1 MAGKGGVGKTTVGA
15 SLALAAGRAG
25 LDVLLIELDGRPQ
38 IAATFSAEPL
48 DYDDTVL
55 WANPDGDP
63 GQVRGRRITA
73 DQALVDYLRDKGLD
87 KIGARL
93 IRTGA
98 LEVVSTATPGIQDL
112 LILGKIGHL
121 ERSDPAD
128 LIIVDAPAAGHAL
141 TFLKSAAGVADALSG
156 VGPMQ
161 EQAKLV
167 GEMLRDETRT
177 RVLLTTLAEET
188 PVNEAVDTAFSLE
201 DEVGVKLAP
210 VIVNAVWSEI
220 DGLESDSDAA
230 VFRRTKSARQRAEA
244 ERLAKELPL
253 PQIVLPFLF
262 TTKIAMV
269 ELSLLTDAL
278 EDEIE
283 KLA

>member
-1 MAGKGGVGKTTVGA
+1 VAGKGGVGKTTVGA

-38 IAATFSAEPL
+38 IATTFSAEPL
-48 DYDDTVL
+48 DYTDTVL
-55 WANPDGDP
+55 WANPDGGP
-63 GQVRGRRITA
+63 GQVRGRRITP
-73 DQALVDYLRDKGLD
+73 DQALVDYLANKGLD

-98 LEVVSTATPGIQDL
+98 LDVVSTATPGIQDL

-141 TFLKSAAGVADALSG
+141 TFLKSAAGVGDALSG
-156 VGPMQ
+156 VGPLQ
-161 EQAKLV
+161 DQARV
-167 GEMLRDETRT
+167 VNEMLGDETRT

-188 PVNEAVDTAFSLE
+188 PVNEVIDTAFNLE

-220 DGLESDSDAA
+220 PGLDCDTPAA
-230 VFRRTKSARQRAEA
+230 IFRRTKAARQKAEA
-244 ERLAKELPL
+244 ERLATELPL
-253 PQIVLPFLF
+253 PQITLPFLF
-262 TTKIAMV
+262 TTKIGIT
-269 ELSLLTDAL
+269 ELMALSDAL
-278 EDEIE
+278 VEEIE
-283 KLA
+283 KLP